1 MSSNYGLGNLI
12 TMRVD
17 ISVNIYKENPSP
29 TAIGNS
35 IECSDLFNVWLWKS
49 RLEKDIEWMIRETTK
64 KIDLPSEKIKIPI
77 WI

>member
-35 IECSDLFNVWLWKS
+35 IECSDLFNV
-49 RLEKDIEWMIRETTK
+49 
-64 KIDLPSEKIKIPI
+64 
-77 WI
+77 